1 VWERRE
7 RIGKAGDDV
16 RIAITGARGLIGSML
31 VPHLR
36 AEGHQVVPI
45 VRGRAA
51 LNEITWDP
59 EAGVI
64 DADALRG
71 VDAVV
76 HLAGAGVGDHRWSAS
91 YKGTI
96 LSSRVK
102 GTTTLSEA
110 LSRLPQP
117 PAVMVSAS
125 AVGFYGSRGDEILTE
140 DSASGAGFLADVCR
154 QWESATAPAA
164 SAGIRV
170 VILRTGVVLSAAG
183 GALKKQLPPFRLGL
197 GARLGGGKQQFS
209 WITRR
214 DVVAAIS
221 LLTQHDALSGAFNLT
236 SPQPVSNAEFTREL
250 GRALKRPAKLFVP
263 ETALRMVVGDEMTAE
278 FLLASQRAVPERLLA
293 AGFRFADAALPE
305 ALVTALRDR

>member
-1 VWERRE
+1 
-7 RIGKAGDDV
+7 
-16 RIAITGARGLIGSML
+16 ML

-36 AEGHQVVPI
+36 AEGHEVVPI
-45 VRGRAA
+45 VRGRAQPDA
-51 LNEITWDP
+51 ITWDP
-59 EAGVI
+59 EEGII
-64 DADALRG
+64 DADALQG
-71 VDAVV
+71 VDGVV

-91 YKGTI
+91 YKSTI
-96 LSSRVK
+96 LSSRVR

-125 AVGFYGSRGDEILTE
+125 AVGFYGSRGDELLTE
-140 DSASGAGFLADVCR
+140 DSGPGAGFLADVCT

-183 GALKKQLPPFRLGL
+183 GALKKQLLPFRLGL

-214 DVVAAIS
+214 DAVAAVSYLI
-221 LLTQHDALSGAFNLT
+221 QHEPLSGAFNLT

-250 GRALKRPAKLFVP
+250 GRALRRPAKLFVP

-278 FLLASQRAVPERLLA
+278 FLLASQRAVPERLVA

-305 ALVTALRDR
+305 ALVTALHDR